1 MDLLKIGQK
10 LSIFFQKNNK
20 LVEMS
25 SSIEEIYKDRI
36 VLTLPPYFMR
46 YIDCLEVGKRL
57 TIKVFSK
64 VGTLDFNAIVI
75 ESPLED
81 KFSVELDYNAI
92 KLTSST
98 EIPVISAVESLN
110 ISYGDLSIKARTFQ
124 IATEYFKIYCDKKIE
139 IGEILDCALV
149 LPQNYGTIYFKATLT
164 EVDPVYENEYTISD
178 FCMTEDDRQL
188 LLYYMYVYSNDSN
201 WDEE

>member
-1 MDLLKIGQK
+1 MVIMDLLKIGQK
-10 LSIFFQKNNK
+10 LSIFFQKDNK

-25 SSIEEIYKDRI
+25 SSIEEIFDDRI
-36 VLTLPPYFMR
+36 ILTLPPYFMR
-46 YIDCLEVGKRL
+46 YIDCLEVGKCL

-64 VGTLDFNAIVI
+64 VGTLDFNTIVI

-98 EIPVISAVESLN
+98 EMPVIGAVETLN

-124 IATEYFKIYCDKKIE
+124 ISTEYFKFIAIKNLK
-139 IGEILDCALV
+139 
-149 LPQNYGTIYFKATLT
+149 
-164 EVDPVYENEYTISD
+164 
-178 FCMTEDDRQL
+178 
-188 LLYYMYVYSNDSN
+188 
-201 WDEE
+201 